1 MTNKKLNKKELIKVL
16 VDNYGYENEDIKLLT
31 NAKLEGL
38 IRQEEKDAKE
48 LEDSETL
55 EQFTEDVLEIK
66 DEDMVQ
72 VMSGIHGE
80 LIHRSQKSGR
90 MWKFSKF
97 GQIDRMPFIEL
108 MTIYNNNPKTL
119 EECFI
124 VILNDKVAKN
134 FNLSEIYKN
143 IVSPNNLDELFKKDV
158 KDLESIVENLP
169 ESFKTVF
176 VIRAKELYEQGKLD
190 SMSLINFIQNKFDIS
205 LEDNAPLSN
214 IV

>member
-1 MTNKKLNKKELIKVL
+1 MTNKKLNKKELIQVL

-48 LEDSETL
+48 LEESETL
-55 EQFTEDVLEIK
+55 EQFTEDVLEVK